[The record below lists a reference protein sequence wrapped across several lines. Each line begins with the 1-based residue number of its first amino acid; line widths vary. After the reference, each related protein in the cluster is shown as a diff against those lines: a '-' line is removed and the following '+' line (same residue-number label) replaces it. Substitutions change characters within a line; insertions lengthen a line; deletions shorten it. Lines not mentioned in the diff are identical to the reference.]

1 MEKAAPDITE
11 ERGNFARGLEEVGL
25 AESAPAGGVRAAAGT
40 RAKKVL
46 TPAEAAL
53 KASKEEMATAA
64 SQKARTTE
72 SATFHKKNLKAFDEG
87 PEGLELAQLQA
98 GVGRDAKKAEEK
110 VGFIRGALTPGV
122 EAGEPTAEAKEA
134 AGRLGLNQER
144 LDALAERRARL
155 ERQAR
160 DSDDMLQKARETYH
174 RLNDDRLGLTNEGLA
189 RATGAIDTDR
199 LKMGLAPIVNRPEVA
214 LPKDED
220 YNSEDWVSRR
230 VKKVNEERAAAGR
243 SDFIDPKTMAAY
255 DGGKLKRR
263 PGGEID
269 LLDESAIDRAAAANE
284 KLTGISADKPI
295 ARALELGRLKAS
307 GVTHVGAQPI
317 DKMIERYGGE
327 QAVESGR
334 LVQSFNKAKTRLAEI
349 EEMLPGMTDKGKAA
363 LQDERAVLTQV
374 LAEKVDDVKERG
386 LWDEVRDP
394 YWFEKVNAFTVNAA
408 KGAASAL
415 VDTGES
421 LVRNAKYAPNL
432 LLPGVTKLLPDG
444 LKDQQAKT
452 DEKVAEFAQAM
463 RDEAEGWN
471 WYMPKQVKDRLESDF
486 ITGDVA
492 KGVGSTAAFFGPS
505 VVMSGIG
512 RMAGLGEKA
521 LSTLLTTTV
530 AGTGA
535 ASSGNSFRREAMTTL
550 RPQLDAGEITREE
563 YDRAAGLAEMAG
575 GVLGAT
581 EAVPFSRFARR
592 VGDLPAGKTFMA
604 KLLEVAGKSG
614 GKTAA
619 QWMKGQGR
627 KLLVDVVSEGLEEAG
642 QEWVQ
647 AVASDLAAK
656 QIFDPAR
663 DVDFLGAAKNA
674 AVGGFTGL
682 LFSGVTNAMSAPKV
696 AERYRELGDAV
707 KRGAKKKTDGG
718 GDTPGSGVTPGSGA
732 PPPSSP
738 TSARAMPD
746 ADDPFTSKGPAGE
759 VEADEELAA
768 ELGVKKPAPAEFI
781 GVQEMP
787 GGPGFDLY
795 NLTADIPGHP
805 KGSSVSR
812 ETLEKAGFTVP
823 ARPATQPAAQP
834 ISQPSA
840 AASDQSR
847 APASTPAPGPAAGIA
862 PRTQKV
868 DLGPEYVPVT
878 VDRLQ
883 KEGAT
888 EISSPEQ
895 HAEMFR
901 KYGPPN
907 PIDSG
912 DPNKL
917 LGGKEGRYYSDDS
930 GKLVA
935 YDPRPAAPISQP
947 AKQAPGSPTTNKPQ
961 AINQPVGINSAA
973 TAPVPAGQIPAVNP
987 PGAIEERGYR
997 IPRPSQGPDG
1007 GAGSAPNTGSGR
1019 ETAPVPASNGARQGK
1034 VGDKLGAGEVVL
1046 TSGGR
1051 KTTPFPKIATD
1062 TDRKAT
1068 ATVRRVDAW
1077 LLENAIA
1084 EAKARGDDFNLGWM
1098 QRENPASLPPA
1109 TKDSLE
1115 EYLFGEQPTVPKP
1128 LLKPLVSPTASTAPA
1143 AKTTPAAFVSR
1154 ISSAAKVRP
1163 ASKQQKFL
1171 ADFARRLSKA
1181 SPDAFASLQIKVV
1194 PAKEWADSVREAP
1207 DSRAAFQPGT
1217 NTLFLNGDRV
1227 DAENIVELVV
1237 HEAGHFAERFYLG
1250 EEFTRGEWEKLTDE
1264 QRYKAFEQYAGKGVQ
1279 PVGGIVNLRSD
1290 YRARAEWVAMQ
1301 FARVVRGDTQ
1311 GMSAKL
1317 KAGLD
1322 QFLKDIREMVRKW
1335 VGDESLT
1342 TAALDAKILEMLGY
1356 QAEAAAAVEAASP
1369 AIAPQVESTAAPA
1382 APEAVTIASLPA
1394 KESTTEDGPKVEPT
1408 AATDRKVSRLADR
1421 VQMKVQKAFL
1431 LGAVNQQIAEAPEE
1445 LVMDAEGKADLARFD
1460 AIKYDGTKPGQAK
1473 AEQEE
1478 AALGQ
1483 KYGVDFRVVRG
1494 KLDENA
1500 GDELRKKIQLA
1511 HAEHVTIEVPGDGT
1525 FRIPH
1530 TKRNLTAFA
1539 DRIRK
1544 AFGTGLTP
1552 LTGASRTASA
1562 EGKPVTPL
1570 ATKVGPAE
1578 ITEAVGISQS
1588 KDETR
1593 YVLNNVVQV
1602 GPHTVATD
1610 GRRLTVAIGGQGMPE
1625 KRAEVERKG
1634 KYPNFMQVLPKDR
1647 VKITDKT
1654 IAPIGEPQVTADA
1667 AEIIKVLDRIE
1678 GLKDDKGVQTV
1689 ILHNLDGKLG
1699 ISFARPDTGD
1709 YRSDGLPPEHKGF
1722 TGVDSVYLR
1731 DAMVQARKLGRNEVP
1746 ISYVDDRAAIALF
1759 PGKNVA
1765 TIIMPVRGEVLEAPE
1780 EFDYDAEAPKPKAAP
1795 APTGTFLNGKRPA
1808 APAPAPVA
1816 ADERQRIADGTKR
1829 VGDTAG
1835 ERKAAPVA
1843 PAPAVAEKPES
1854 NAELIKRANR
1864 VGMNL
1869 PANVRAALRMGDQ
1882 RVAGNVWKRVVSLEK
1897 DRAIAIPST
1906 PLTAPKSFKD
1916 TRTDLLNQIDAAIE
1930 TAPDQDA
1937 FLAEANKAIA
1947 KDQAAEIERQ
1957 KKAGNKNPKGLDE
1970 AQVKAR
1976 RWDYTRDLAVATAK
1990 NRYVT
1995 VQSGNSK
2002 FRVTNTKQ
2010 VLERLR
2016 SRVEKNIGRPTDPTP
2031 SESARTQLQVKS
2043 GYKDA
2048 KTDVEKRFWID
2059 QMSQPTLVELKL
2071 DGQYTSVA
2079 PGVTLTKEAA
2089 DAIRSGQGNFD
2100 VLGAPA
2106 DSRTKTPE
2114 FVRWFGNSKV
2124 VDANGDPL
2132 VVYHGSKRA
2141 DRIDSRFRKTRAT
2154 SGPMAFFTDDPAIAS
2169 NYATGKEDTSLETPA
2184 DYSGW
2189 FKYKG
2194 KGMRTP
2200 VSIDRAWWALSP
2212 EERQRI
2218 TQRIY
2223 TTGYENADMGEGP
2236 IVGNS
2241 SSIMGRESIDYELRQ
2256 ARGNGLRA
2264 LVEIWLNSGSL
2275 FNDERTFIDV
2285 LSAVGMDMGKVE
2297 FDSPWA
2303 TRSGVFPVYLSIQ
2316 NPLNTGAI
2324 PANVVAAL
2332 RESGK
2337 RKRAKQP
2344 AGGNADMW
2352 DKNTISGRDW
2362 LDTFNEDIA
2371 KDSSLAWTRIPDW
2384 VSDTLRGMGY
2394 DGIQDTG
2401 GKMGGDKHSVWIPFD
2416 ETQVKSATGNSGEF
2430 DPANPSILGAPVD
2443 RPAILPA
2450 DETDDVEAA
2459 QATAR
2464 TLRQAVRVASGGSP
2478 AVSAPQ
2484 SGQIPSLRE
2493 QEEALTRWADAAG
2506 LMIEPTAFAA
2516 EWRKQGAQGG
2526 AENQVYFDEAAQRYV
2541 KRNALLFN
2549 DDWVSFFRRIMAH
2562 NRLFPDTAYL
2572 FHGFTPMD
2580 DTQPDIASKKV
2591 TIQAVLSQPVVR
2603 GEGATIDEIG
2613 EALTARGFEENGLS
2627 GQFEDER
2634 FILDDLGGNNVLKD
2648 VDGNIRFIDPQ
2659 VSAKPGIVLGAPAEQ
2674 DAPMSLQ
2681 SVRDKWEAQGVENY
2695 ASERNGVIT
2704 LSQVIVPKERRGE
2717 GLGTAFMEDL
2727 TAYADKSG
2735 QTIVLTPS
2743 TDLGAT
2749 SKGRLVRFYQ
2759 RFDFVANSGRNKD
2772 YRYRETMLRRP
2783 KDRGQVLGTPSEPTP
2798 PLNPPKNAKV
2808 PGQPGF
2814 RYRSHSDSLIE
2825 AGIAT
2830 ARQIY
2835 KTRGNEADDA
2845 TAKAIIKE
2853 LGESV
2858 AAELSLDPDA
2868 DLPGAIKTA
2877 IAVNLQRSLNKRR
2890 FDKSLSLDER
2900 RAAMKMSARLA
2911 EVKGEEFT
2919 DMGQA
2924 LQFLSRLNDYSPE
2937 GVLIAASREAKARQ
2951 EKMVGEGGKKAVE
2964 QATDA
2969 MQKENEK
2976 AIDEATADMTAALR
2990 AVKVGKSI
2998 WQRYRDSAV
3007 KRWISSIEN
3016 ATAGERAELPPLVEF
3031 TNRLTREVQA
3041 RIDETLPKSEP
3052 RPQRTPAEI
3061 IREAVDNR
3069 AKYKEAWDAAREQL
3083 GTKYADRPEVL
3094 EKLDEAMMGLLDRPY
3109 SDKTLDRAI
3118 KEAHKEMGLKVQDLA
3133 RMHYRQADALG
3144 LSLAEKIAQQAG
3156 LKPEDAERLANLVR
3170 LRMGKLTA
3178 DAKKK
3183 ALARLIEGKTGG
3195 ARRIFGAADRII
3207 ELSNAGALTKD
3218 EYFAAV
3224 AEELKLP
3231 GLTEQQAGKL
3241 RDLAEKAQ
3249 NTPEG
3254 FQRDRV
3260 LTDLLTEMQKVK
3272 GIGPIDVATAVYYAH
3287 ILSGYTTQMVNA
3299 VSTAMNTAADVAV
3312 MVARRPTTAAQAI
3325 RGIRDGAKTG
3335 FVQALSILDTG
3346 YAHRSFDEKMPEV
3359 APILEALAKDGD
3371 RNAAL
3376 RAYAKALRYVS
3387 RGMKAMDAV
3396 FFQSAAEAYQRVA
3409 AARLAAEFE
3418 GGKLNWQQRA
3428 QKVRDLLAMSPAEFE
3443 AARQQAKA
3451 EGLTGLDYQLRVGE
3465 ILRQKRDAGL
3475 VERGVNFGREATF
3488 NQEPRGY
3495 LGVAAKAIRDASNKF
3510 PPLRLF
3516 VPFTN
3521 VVANVANASLNYSPV
3536 GAVRAVRGYGGEGA
3550 PTSAEERDAL
3560 LIKGIAGSMGLIYL
3574 LAYGLGDDDEEM
3586 PWITGLGPKDTAAR
3600 NQLRKTG
3607 WKPNTVKIGNAYVS
3621 YLETPLAIPL
3631 AIVGAYIDGVRYNGL
3646 DHKAAGERLAK
3657 AIGTVPEVIVS
3668 MSFLRGLADFMDAAR
3683 GRKDWG
3689 EIASGV
3695 VAGVT
3700 VPNLV
3705 RQIDRTFDPTL
3716 YDTSGVVGSLAGQFP
3731 GVRQTFP
3738 ERIDVVGQP
3747 IKTPPIERFGR
3758 AATNDELWNTL
3769 AAKQAWIPEAGKTT
3783 KLDKQTLTPE
3793 QYRAY
3798 VQLSGPGIE
3807 ARLRAALPRLKLMTA
3822 EQANDFV
3829 ERVTREE
3836 RARVKP
3842 QLRAVPRFDVD

>member
-1 MEKAAPDITE
+1 MPSSPYIPQFDFDPTGDSPRSRRQTYGAPRGRSAGRGYGSQFDVLVEQRAREKAAPLISR
-11 ERGNFARGLEEVGL
+11 ERDDFAQGLEDFGMAGRRGDML
-25 AESAPAGGVRAAAGT
+25 PGGSSASGSRG
-40 RAKKVL
+40 KKVL

-53 KASKEEMATAA
+53 KASKDEMAAA
-64 SQKARTTE
+64 TTQKARTTE
-72 SATFHKKNLKAFDEG
+72 SATYHKKNLKAFDEG
-87 PEGLELAQLQA
+87 AEGLELAQLQA
-98 GVGRDAKKAEEK
+98 GVQKDEK
-110 VGFIRGALTPGV
+110 TASERVGIIRGALTPGV
-122 EAGEPTAEAKEA
+122 EAGDATEEAKA
-134 AGRLGLNQER
+134 AQGRLAASRER
-144 LDALAERRARL
+144 LDALAEKRARM
-155 ERQAR
+155 ERQA
-160 DSDDMLQKARETYH
+160 SESEAMSAKAKAEYH
-174 RLNDDRLGLTNEGLA
+174 RMNDDRLGLTNEGLG
-189 RATGAIDTDR
+189 RAAVRIDTDR

-214 LPKDED
+214 PPRDED
-220 YNSEDWVSRR
+220 YNSDDWVSRR
-230 VKKVNEERAAAGR
+230 VKKVNEERAANGR

-255 DGGKLKRR
+255 GGDKTKRRKDGGL
-263 PGGEID
+263 E
-269 LLDESAIDRAAAANE
+269 LADETAIDRAVVQNGKSFGKGMGQNE
-284 KLTGISADKPI
+284 SEY
-295 ARALELGRLKAS
+295 ARSLELGRLKAS
-307 GVTHVGAQPI
+307 GYTHIGAQPI

-327 QAVESGR
+327 DRIDSARIVEAAHR
-334 LVQSFNKAKTRLAEI
+334 AKARLAEI
-349 EEMLPGMTDKGKAA
+349 DEALPGMTPKAREV
-363 LQDERAVLTQV
+363 LQQEQMVLKNV
-374 LAEKVDDVKERG
+374 LAEKEDLAKERG

-408 KGAASAL
+408 KGAAGAL

-421 LVRNAKYAPNL
+421 LARNAKYAPNL
-432 LLPGVTKLLPDG
+432 ILPGITKLLPDS
-444 LKDQQAKT
+444 LKEQQAKA
-452 DEKVAEFAQAM
+452 DEKTAEFAQAM
-463 RDEAEGWN
+463 REEAESWN
-471 WYMPKQVKDRLESDF
+471 WYMPKQVKDRLEADF

-512 RMAGLGEKA
+512 RVAGLGEKA
-521 LSTLLTTTV
+521 LGGLLTTTV
-530 AGTGA
+530 AATGA
-535 ASSGNSFRREAMTTL
+535 ASNSNSFRREAMEAL

-563 YDRAAGLAEMAG
+563 FDRAAGLAELAG

-604 KLLEVAGKSG
+604 KLLEVAGRSG

-627 KLLVDVVSEGLEEAG
+627 KMLVDVVSEGLEEAG

-656 QIFDPAR
+656 QIFDPSR
-663 DVDFLGAAKNA
+663 DVDFVGAAKNA
-674 AVGGFTGL
+674 AVGGLTGL
-682 LFSGVTNAMSAPKV
+682 MFSGVTNALQAPKV

-718 GDTPGSGVTPGSGA
+718 GDAPGSGVTPGSGA

-738 TSARAMPD
+738 SGARTMPEP
-746 ADDPFTSKGPAGE
+746 DDPFTSKGPAE
-759 VEADEELAA
+759 VEADDELAA

-823 ARPATQPAAQP
+823 PRPAAQP

-847 APASTPAPGPAAGIA
+847 APASTPAPGPAAGTK
-862 PRTQKV
+862 PKFDKSSTQVTLPPAEAKPFQ
-868 DLGPEYVPVT
+868 DFAKAIPEADVYTEDGDYGRETEPHITALYGINNDDVEPVRKALAGIGPVT
-878 VDRLQ
+878 VTLGETSAFENKDKPYDVLKVGVDSPALKAVNAAIKKATDNSSDFPDYKPHLTLAYVKKGAAKKYVGDKAFAGKTITFDSLQ
-883 KEGAT
+883 
-888 EISSPEQ
+888 
-895 HAEMFR
+895 FR
-901 KYGPPN
+901 TRDGRS
-907 PIDSG
+907 IDI
-912 DPNKL
+912 P
-917 LGGKEGRYYSDDS
+917 LGGQTGQNLASQK
-930 GKLVA
+930 
-935 YDPRPAAPISQP
+935 PAS
-947 AKQAPGSPTTNKPQ
+947 TPQ
-961 AINQPVGINSAA
+961 AA
-973 TAPVPAGQIPAVNP
+973 TAPVFAGQIPAINP
-987 PGAIEERGYR
+987 PEAVGSEERGYR

-1019 ETAPVPASNGARQGK
+1019 ETAPVPAS
-1034 VGDKLGAGEVVL
+1034 
-1046 TSGGR
+1046 
-1051 KTTPFPKIATD
+1051 
-1062 TDRKAT
+1062 
-1068 ATVRRVDAW
+1068 
-1077 LLENAIA
+1077 
-1084 EAKARGDDFNLGWM
+1084 
-1098 QRENPASLPPA
+1098 
-1109 TKDSLE
+1109 
-1115 EYLFGEQPTVPKP
+1115 
-1128 LLKPLVSPTASTAPA
+1128 ASTAGKA

-1163 ASKQQKFL
+1163 ASRQQKFL

-1194 PAKEWADSVREAP
+1194 PAKEWAESVREAP

-1217 NTLFLNGDRV
+1217 NTLFLNADRV
-1227 DAENIVELVV
+1227 NAENIVELVV

-1250 EEFTRGEWEKLTDE
+1250 EEFTQAEWEKLSHE
-1264 QRYKAFEQYAGKGVQ
+1264 QRLAALKQYDPTIDTTRISVADLMQ
-1279 PVGGIVNLRSD
+1279 NR
-1290 YRARAEWVAMQ
+1290 RARAEWVAMQ

-1317 KAGLD
+1317 RAGLEK
-1322 QFLKDIREMVRKW
+1322 FLRDVREMVRKW
-1335 VGDESLT
+1335 IGDESLT

-1356 QAEAAAAVEAASP
+1356 QAEAETT
-1369 AIAPQVESTAAPA
+1369 APQVESTASPA
-1382 APEAVTIASLPA
+1382 VAPEPVTIASLPA
-1394 KESTTEDGPKVEPT
+1394 KESVTEDGPKVEPT

-1421 VQMKVQKAFL
+1421 VQMRVQKAFL

-1445 LVMDAEGKADLARFD
+1445 LVMSDEGKADLARFE
-1460 AIKYDGTKPGQAK
+1460 AIKYDGTKQAQAK

-1478 AALGQ
+1478 AELGQ
-1483 KYGVDFRVVRG
+1483 KYGVDFRVQRG
-1494 KLDENA
+1494 KLDEKA

-1539 DRIRK
+1539 ERIRK
-1544 AFGTGLTP
+1544 AFGTGLSP
-1552 LTGASRTASA
+1552 LTGASRTAST

-1593 YVLNNVVQV
+1593 YVLNNVVQI

-1610 GRRLTVAIGGQGMPE
+1610 GRRLTVAIGGRGMPE
-1625 KRAEVERKG
+1625 KQAEVARKG

-1654 IAPIGEPQVTADA
+1654 IAPIGTPQVTADA
-1667 AEIIKVLDRIE
+1667 AEVIKVLDRIE
-1678 GLKDDKGVQTV
+1678 GLKTDKGVQTV
-1689 ILHNLDGKLG
+1689 ILHNIDGKLG

-1722 TGVDSVYLR
+1722 TGVDSDYLR
-1731 DAMVQARKLGRNEVP
+1731 DAMVQARKMGRNEVP

-1759 PGKNVA
+1759 PGKNAV
-1765 TIIMPVRGEVLEAPE
+1765 TIIMPVRTDDQLTAPE
-1780 EFDYDAEAPKPKAAP
+1780 DFNYDAEAPKPKAAP
-1795 APTGTFLNGKRPA
+1795 APTGTFLNGKRPEA
-1808 APAPAPVA
+1808 TAPVPVA

-1829 VGDTAG
+1829 VGDTAN
-1835 ERKAAPVA
+1835 ERKTQAAA
-1843 PAPAVAEKPES
+1843 PAPAAAAAEKPEAARPEKYS
-1854 NAELIKRANR
+1854 DLIIRANR
-1864 VGMNL
+1864 IGMNL
-1869 PANVRAALRMGDQ
+1869 PANVRAALRMGNEALAGRVLQ
-1882 RVAGNVWKRVVSLEK
+1882 RVISMEK
-1897 DRAIAIPST
+1897 DAAAKAEAAVAASQPGAQANQPPAKPS
-1906 PLTAPKSFKD
+1906 PLSGKAESRVQSFKE

-1937 FLAEANKAIA
+1937 FIAEANKAIA

-1957 KKAGNKNPKGLDE
+1957 KKAGNKNPKGLE
-1970 AQVKAR
+1970 ESVQKER
-1976 RWDYTRDLAVATAK
+1976 RWDYTRDLAVASVK
-1990 NRYVT
+1990 ERYVT

-2089 DAIRSGQGNFD
+2089 DAIRSGKEGFD
-2100 VLGAPA
+2100 V
-2106 DSRTKTPE
+2106 
-2114 FVRWFGNSKV
+2114 
-2124 VDANGDPL
+2124 
-2132 VVYHGSKRA
+2132 
-2141 DRIDSRFRKTRAT
+2141 
-2154 SGPMAFFTDDPAIAS
+2154 
-2169 NYATGKEDTSLETPA
+2169 
-2184 DYSGW
+2184 
-2189 FKYKG
+2189 
-2194 KGMRTP
+2194 
-2200 VSIDRAWWALSP
+2200 
-2212 EERQRI
+2212 
-2218 TQRIY
+2218 
-2223 TTGYENADMGEGP
+2223 
-2236 IVGNS
+2236 
-2241 SSIMGRESIDYELRQ
+2241 
-2256 ARGNGLRA
+2256 
-2264 LVEIWLNSGSL
+2264 
-2275 FNDERTFIDV
+2275 
-2285 LSAVGMDMGKVE
+2285 
-2297 FDSPWA
+2297 
-2303 TRSGVFPVYLSIQ
+2303 
-2316 NPLNTGAI
+2316 
-2324 PANVVAAL
+2324 
-2332 RESGK
+2332 
-2337 RKRAKQP
+2337 
-2344 AGGNADMW
+2344 
-2352 DKNTISGRDW
+2352 
-2362 LDTFNEDIA
+2362 
-2371 KDSSLAWTRIPDW
+2371 
-2384 VSDTLRGMGY
+2384 
-2394 DGIQDTG
+2394 
-2401 GKMGGDKHSVWIPFD
+2401 
-2416 ETQVKSATGNSGEF
+2416 
-2430 DPANPSILGAPVD
+2430 LGAPVD
-2443 RPAILPA
+2443 RPAILSA
-2450 DETDDVEAA
+2450 DEINDPEAA

-2464 TLRQAVRVASGGSP
+2464 TLRQAARVAGGGSG
-2478 AVSAPQ
+2478 AVSANQ
-2484 SGQIPSLRE
+2484 SGRLPSLRE
-2493 QEEALTRWADAAG
+2493 QEEALKEWAGAAG

-2516 EWRKQGAQGG
+2516 EWRKQGSQGG
-2526 AENQVYFDEAAQRYV
+2526 AENQVYFDEASQRYV

-2591 TIQAVLSQPVVR
+2591 TLQAVISQPVVR

-2613 EALTARGFEENGLS
+2613 EALVARGFEENGLS

-2648 VDGNIRFIDPQ
+2648 EAGNIRFIDPQ
-2659 VSAKPGIVLGAPAEQ
+2659 VSAKPGIVLGSPA
-2674 DAPMSLQ
+2674 D
-2681 SVRDKWEAQGVENY
+2681 
-2695 ASERNGVIT
+2695 
-2704 LSQVIVPKERRGE
+2704 
-2717 GLGTAFMEDL
+2717 GLT
-2727 TAYADKSG
+2727 
-2735 QTIVLTPS
+2735 
-2743 TDLGAT
+2743 
-2749 SKGRLVRFYQ
+2749 
-2759 RFDFVANSGRNKD
+2759 
-2772 YRYRETMLRRP
+2772 
-2783 KDRGQVLGTPSEPTP
+2783 
-2798 PLNPPKNAKV
+2798 PPKNAEV
-2808 PGQPGF
+2808 PGQPGYRF
-2814 RYRSHSDSLIE
+2814 RSHPDTLIE
-2825 AGIAT
+2825 RGLDAI
-2830 ARQIY
+2830 RQVY
-2835 KTRGNEADDA
+2835 KTQDNAT
-2845 TAKAIIKE
+2845 TAKAAKAFLDNLKDDAAAVAAANDDTNTMPGAVRTAVKLLVEQKLVAIWTDEKADPKE
-2853 LGESV
+2853 RAAARRKWDRLVESV
-2858 AAELSLDPDA
+2858 AERGTDLGQEIQAFDMANRITPD
-2868 DLPGAIKTA
+2868 
-2877 IAVNLQRSLNKRR
+2877 
-2890 FDKSLSLDER
+2890 
-2900 RAAMKMSARLA
+2900 
-2911 EVKGEEFT
+2911 
-2919 DMGQA
+2919 
-2924 LQFLSRLNDYSPE
+2924 
-2937 GVLIAASREAKARQ
+2937 GVLLAAGKAVKARQ
-2951 EKMVGEGGKKAVE
+2951 EKIIGEDGKKAVDE
-2964 QATDA
+2964 AADA
-2969 MQKENEK
+2969 LQKENEK
-2976 AIDEATADMTAALR
+2976 AIDKATADMNAALR

-3016 ATAGERAELPPLVEF
+3016 ANGEQPAEPPPLVEF
-3031 TNRLTREVQA
+3031 TNRLVREVQA
-3041 RIDETLPKSEP
+3041 RIDDTLPKSEP
-3052 RPQRTPAEI
+3052 RPPRTPAEI

-3083 GTKYADRPEVL
+3083 GTKYADKPEVL

-3118 KEAHKEMGLKVQDLA
+3118 KEAHKEMGETVRDLA

-3144 LSLAEKIAQQAG
+3144 QTLAEKIAKDAG
-3156 LKPEDAERLANLVR
+3156 LKPEDAERLANLVKA
-3170 LRMGKLTA
+3170 RMSKLTA
-3178 DAKKK
+3178 EAKKK
-3183 ALARLIEGKTGG
+3183 VLTRLIEGKNGRS
-3195 ARRIFGAADRII
+3195 RRIFGAADRII
-3207 ELSNAGALTKD
+3207 ELSNFGALSKD
-3218 EYFAAV
+3218 EYFDAV
-3224 AEELKLP
+3224 AKELDLP
-3231 GLTEQQAGKL
+3231 GLTDKQATKL
-3241 RDLAEKAQ
+3241 RELAEKAQ
-3249 NTPEG
+3249 TTPEG

-3260 LTDLLTEMQKVK
+3260 LTDLLTELLKVK
-3272 GIGPIDVATAVYYAH
+3272 GIGTVDVATAVYYAH

-3359 APILEALAKDGD
+3359 SPILEALAKDTD

-3396 FFQSAAEAYQRVA
+3396 FFQSASEAYQRVA

-3418 GGKLNWQQRA
+3418 GGRLNWQERS

-3488 NQEPRGY
+3488 NQAPRGY

-3536 GAVRAVRGYGGEGA
+3536 GAIRAVRGYGGEGA
-3550 PTSAEERDAL
+3550 PSTTEERDAL
-3560 LIKGIAGSMGLIYL
+3560 LMKGIAGSMGLIFL
-3574 LAYGLGDDDEEM
+3574 LAYGMGDDDEEM

-3657 AIGTVPEVIVS
+3657 AIATVPETIVS

-3689 EIASGV
+3689 EIGSGV

-3716 YDTSGVVGSLAGQFP
+3716 YETSGVVGGLAGQIP

-3747 IKTPPIERFGR
+3747 IQSAPIERFGR
-3758 AATNDELWNTL
+3758 AVTGDELWDTL
-3769 AAKQAWIPEAGKTT
+3769 TAKQAWIPEAGKAT
-3783 KLDKQTLTPE
+3783 KLGGQTLTPA

-3807 ARLRAALPRLKLMTA
+3807 TRLRAALPRLKLMTK
-3822 EQANDFV
+3822 EQADDFV
-3829 ERVTREE
+3829 AKVTREE

-3842 QLRAVPRFDVD
+3842 QLRAIKFDVD